1 MAEKKKVKKATKKEE
16 EYTPFEKRDDLKKL
30 VFYIVIVNYGQG
42 DNVIRLFKNRGS
54 TAQFVQMGEGTANSK
69 VKEILNIEDTRKE
82 IVTSIVREDRVKEIK
97 DELEAYFAA
106 SSKNRGVG
114 FTVELG
120 SIVGVKIYK
129 FFTQTIRG

>member
-1 MAEKKKVKKATKKEE
+1 MAEKKVKKVVKKEE
-16 EYTPFEKRDDLKKL
+16 TYTPFEKRDDLKKL

-42 DNVIRLFKNRGS
+42 DNIIRLFKNRGS
-54 TAQFVQMGEGTANSK
+54 TAQFVQIGEGTANSR

-82 IVTSIVREDRVKEIK
+82 IVCSIVREDRVKEIK
-97 DELEAYFAA
+97 DELEAYFAV

-114 FTVELG
+114 FTIEL
-120 SIVGVKIYK
+120 SSMVGVKLYK

>member
-1 MAEKKKVKKATKKEE
+1 MAEKKVKKVVKKEE
-16 EYTPFEKRDDLKKL
+16 AYTPFEKRDDLKKL

-42 DNVIRLFKNRGS
+42 DNIIRLFKNRGS
-54 TAQFVQMGEGTANSK
+54 TAQFVQIGEGTANSR

-82 IVTSIVREDRVKEIK
+82 IVCSIVREDRVKEIK
-97 DELEAYFAA
+97 DELEAYFAV

-114 FTVELG
+114 FTIEL
-120 SIVGVKIYK
+120 SSMVGVKLYK